1 MQAGRIVRAATWAG
15 CAIGTALAFAGLAG
29 FMAGSVALPLGP
41 NGGLRL
47 ALDAVSAPFLLI
59 VCVSGAVA
67 ALDCDTPLLP
77 AAVGAMAVTLCAADG
92 FTFVLA
98 FASASAAAWAL
109 NRAARPQSGPAG
121 ALLSQGMAA
130 LAVYASVRVLFDL
143 CGPAVPGWWGLP
155 LLALGAAG
163 TVWGGLRANAADD
176 LLAILAASRVGAI
189 GLIAVGLGVALE
201 ARGSDLAPL
210 AALALAGALL
220 HAISYAVFDI
230 LLVLCADAVSRGA
243 GTPALSQLGGLLRT
257 MPGVG
262 LGALAGAA
270 CLAGLPLTAGFT
282 GRWLVVQ
289 SLLADQRLGG
299 FWLQVAFA
307 LALAAVA
314 LGAALAA
321 AAAVRLIGI
330 GFLGRPR
337 TPQAAAA
344 EDAPRQVRLAMAC
357 LAACCLLIGL
367 WPSAALALV
376 QPALWRLL
384 GTGMAGGG
392 LVVISPQVNSPG
404 YAAPGIAAVLAISAV
419 AAAAAMSRLASGNAM
434 RARRVPAWDG
444 GRESVP
450 PPMAFGDPATQYSAA
465 SAGQALLQTL
475 LQTLGYPAL
484 WPGLKRWAKAAK
496 ERSAGTARVKSAG
509 ALLLVLAGLLL
520 WAFI

>member
-1 MQAGRIVRAATWAG
+1 M
-15 CAIGTALAFAGLAG
+15 ALAFAALAG
-29 FMAGSVALPLGP
+29 FLAGSVVLPFGP
-41 NGGLRL
+41 NGGLHL
-47 ALDAVSAPFLLI
+47 ALDAVSALFLLI
-59 VCVSGAVA
+59 VCVSGAVTV
-67 ALDCDTPLLP
+67 LECETPLLP
-77 AAVGAMAVTLCAADG
+77 VAVGAMALTLLAADG
-92 FTFVLA
+92 FTLVLA
-98 FASASAAAWAL
+98 FGLASATARAL
-109 NRAARPQSGPAG
+109 DRAARPRSRSVG

-130 LAVYASVRVLFDL
+130 VAIYTSVRVLFDL

-155 LLALGAAG
+155 LLTLGAAG
-163 TVWGGLRANAADD
+163 TIWGGQRANAADD

-189 GLIAVGLGVALE
+189 SLIAVGLGVALE
-201 ARGSDLAPL
+201 ARGSDLASF

-220 HAISYAVFDI
+220 HAISYATFDI
-230 LLVLCADAVSRGA
+230 MLVLCAAAVSRGA

-299 FWLQVAFA
+299 FWLQVGFA
-307 LALAAVA
+307 VALAAVA

-337 TPQAAAA
+337 TPQAAVA
-344 EDAPRQVRLAMAC
+344 EDAPRRVWLAMAG
-357 LAACCLLIGL
+357 LAACCLLIGV

-376 QPALWRLL
+376 QPALRRLL
-384 GTGMAGGG
+384 GTGMEGGG

-404 YAAPGIAAVLAISAV
+404 YAAPGIAAVLAISGIAV
-419 AAAAAMSRLASGNAM
+419 VGAMSRFASKNSVQ
-434 RARRVPAWDG
+434 ARRVPAWDG
-444 GRESVP
+444 GQASVP
-450 PPMAFGDPATQYSAA
+450 PRMPFGDPATQYSAA

-475 LQTLGYPAL
+475 GYPAL
-484 WPGLKRWAKAAK
+484 WLGLKRWAGATNG
-496 ERSAGTARVKSAG
+496 RVGGLTPARSAG

-520 WAFI
+520 WASV